1 MHYTLKD
8 HQGNLTATIHGN
20 SMERLRYDD
29 NNSLKGESRNEKYH
43 KKYHPHNSSGG
54 YNHPGTRNP
63 SQKENVEQTEIKPDS
78 LKEDSMKAFYERMRR
93 WGALHGGMRQRESD
107 K

>member
-1 MHYTLKD
+1 MKNITKSIILAAAAALAALLLVGC
-8 HQGNLTATIHGN
+8 QEGN
-20 SMERLRYDD
+20 R
-29 NNSLKGESRNEKYH
+29 
-43 KKYHPHNSSGG
+43 
-54 YNHPGTRNP
+54 TRNP

>member
-1 MHYTLKD
+1 MKNITKTIILAVAVAILAALLLVGC
-8 HQGNLTATIHGN
+8 QEGN
-20 SMERLRYDD
+20 R
-29 NNSLKGESRNEKYH
+29 
-43 KKYHPHNSSGG
+43 
-54 YNHPGTRNP
+54 TRNP

-93 WGALHGGMRQRESD
+93 WDALHGGMRHRESD

>member
-1 MHYTLKD
+1 MKNITKSIILAAAAALAALLLVGC
-8 HQGNLTATIHGN
+8 QEGN
-20 SMERLRYDD
+20 R
-29 NNSLKGESRNEKYH
+29 
-43 KKYHPHNSSGG
+43 
-54 YNHPGTRNP
+54 TRNP

-93 WGALHGGMRQRESD
+93 WDALHGGMRQRESD

>member
-1 MHYTLKD
+1 MKNITKSIILAAAAALAALLLVGC
-8 HQGNLTATIHGN
+8 QEGN
-20 SMERLRYDD
+20 R
-29 NNSLKGESRNEKYH
+29 
-43 KKYHPHNSSGG
+43 
-54 YNHPGTRNP
+54 TRNP

-93 WGALHGGMRQRESD
+93 WDALNGGMRHRESD